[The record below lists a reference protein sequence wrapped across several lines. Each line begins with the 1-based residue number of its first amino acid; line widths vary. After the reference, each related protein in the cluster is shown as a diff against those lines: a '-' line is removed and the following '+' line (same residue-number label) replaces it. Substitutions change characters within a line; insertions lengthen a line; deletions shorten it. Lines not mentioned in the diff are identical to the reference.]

1 MRQKYFELKDVNEHM
16 LKQLENG
23 QQELDVLNSKIENL
37 QEVRTRDQIS
47 IKRQG
52 RHASVC
58 NSEWISGCCLT
69 PTQQF
74 FSYIIWWEQ
83 INFQWDDDEVRFL
96 LEQHA

>member
-1 MRQKYFELKDVNEHM
+1 MLKKIAKQIIYYKHLIINFSFFFFQNPKMRQKYFELKDVNEHM

-52 RHASVC
+52 RHASVY
-58 NSEWISGCCLT
+58 NSE
-69 PTQQF
+69 
-74 FSYIIWWEQ
+74 
-83 INFQWDDDEVRFL
+83 
-96 LEQHA
+96 

>member
-47 IKRQG
+47 IKVHFIQKT
-52 RHASVC
+52 S
-58 NSEWISGCCLT
+58 
-69 PTQQF
+69 F
-74 FSYIIWWEQ
+74 
-83 INFQWDDDEVRFL
+83 D
-96 LEQHA
+96 

>member
-1 MRQKYFELKDVNEHM
+1 M

-58 NSEWISGCCLT
+58 NSE
-69 PTQQF
+69 
-74 FSYIIWWEQ
+74 
-83 INFQWDDDEVRFL
+83 
-96 LEQHA
+96 